1 MADNKTCSVD
11 ILSVSLGEEGY
22 LIIPRQTRELCE
34 PLVKAADALERA
46 LEDLSVDEADKN
58 RIARLSAE
66 LMAQAEQYA
75 VELGIQAYLEFT
87 RTLTPEMRVGLEG
100 HKDNGVPE
108 TCSKANK
115 KPPYLVATGK
125 AAIGTG
131 MICDAHSRFHNTI
144 EQGV

>member
-1 MADNKTCSVD
+1 MMDNKTCSVD

-46 LEDLSVDEADKN
+46 LEDLPVDEADKN

-75 VELGIQAYLEFT
+75 VELGVQAYLEFA
-87 RTLTPEMRVGLEG
+87 RSLTTEMSIELER
-100 HKDNGVPE
+100 HKDNEVPE
-108 TCSKANK
+108 T
-115 KPPYLVATGK
+115 
-125 AAIGTG
+125 
-131 MICDAHSRFHNTI
+131 
-144 EQGV
+144 

>member
-1 MADNKTCSVD
+1 MTDNKTCRVD

-22 LIIPRQTRELCE
+22 LIIPRQMRELCE

-46 LEDLSVDEADKN
+46 LENLPVDEADKN

-87 RTLTPEMRVGLEG
+87 RTLTPEMSAGLEG
-100 HKDNGVPE
+100 HKDNEVPE
-108 TCSKANK
+108 T
-115 KPPYLVATGK
+115 
-125 AAIGTG
+125 
-131 MICDAHSRFHNTI
+131 
-144 EQGV
+144 

>member
-1 MADNKTCSVD
+1 MTDNKTCSVD

-46 LEDLSVDEADKN
+46 LEDLPVDKADKT
-58 RIARLSAE
+58 AE

-87 RTLTPEMRVGLEG
+87 RTLTPEMSVELEG
-100 HKDNGVPE
+100 HKDNEVPE
-108 TCSKANK
+108 T
-115 KPPYLVATGK
+115 
-125 AAIGTG
+125 
-131 MICDAHSRFHNTI
+131 
-144 EQGV
+144 

>member
-1 MADNKTCSVD
+1 MMDNKTCSVD
-11 ILSVSLGEEGY
+11 ILGVSLGEEGY

-46 LEDLSVDEADKN
+46 LEDLPVDKADKN

-87 RTLTPEMRVGLEG
+87 RTLTPEMSVELEG
-100 HKDNGVPE
+100 HKDNEVPE
-108 TCSKANK
+108 T
-115 KPPYLVATGK
+115 
-125 AAIGTG
+125 
-131 MICDAHSRFHNTI
+131 
-144 EQGV
+144 

>member
-1 MADNKTCSVD
+1 MMDNKTCSVD
-11 ILSVSLGEEGY
+11 ILGVSLGEEGY

-46 LEDLSVDEADKN
+46 LEDLPVDKADKN

-87 RTLTPEMRVGLEG
+87 RTLTPEMSVELEG
-100 HKDNGVPE
+100 HKNNEVPE
-108 TCSKANK
+108 T
-115 KPPYLVATGK
+115 
-125 AAIGTG
+125 
-131 MICDAHSRFHNTI
+131 
-144 EQGV
+144 

>member
-1 MADNKTCSVD
+1 MTDNKTCSVD

-34 PLVKAADALERA
+34 PLVKAADALE
-46 LEDLSVDEADKN
+46 DLRVDEADKN

-87 RTLTPEMRVGLEG
+87 RTLTPEISVELEG
-100 HKDNGVPE
+100 HKDNEVPE
-108 TCSKANK
+108 T
-115 KPPYLVATGK
+115 
-125 AAIGTG
+125 
-131 MICDAHSRFHNTI
+131 
-144 EQGV
+144 

>member
-1 MADNKTCSVD
+1 MMDNKTCSVD

-22 LIIPRQTRELCE
+22 LIIPRLSGVLCE

-46 LEDLSVDEADKN
+46 LEILPVDEADKN

-108 TCSKANK
+108 T
-115 KPPYLVATGK
+115 
-125 AAIGTG
+125 
-131 MICDAHSRFHNTI
+131 
-144 EQGV
+144 